1 MSSNYVLFIMAFVSL
16 IAVINVIYINN
27 LKKRLKIE
35 LESQRFILKS
45 ITELISGIGTSANH
59 LYALTDIALEKERE
73 LLDKDLVNQY
83 SKSQKE
89 FFETVDKNIRLIQEM
104 LSKPIT
110 LDECSC
116 ESETEHDDCPDC
128 EASFTERARQMS
140 EEENVKQE
148 SKQEVN
154 VNKAEESNICAVQET
169 KNEVA
174 EPCAECE
181 HADAISEP
189 KEEKCE
195 MLTKVKEALAKKSHV
210 PGQSDGNEH
219 SEANVKFDGVIY
231 PVASKEF
238 FELLGSNLPKKE
250 ILPYIT
256 DFIEKTVVL
265 QKNKGVVADHIAA
278 YLALRV
284 HDISDAQSLGD
295 QRDAVLKTYNRLLGF
310 MYSISSNKIISHS
323 TDKSMKLKTAIHK
336 QYRYSYRLVFKAK

>member
-73 LLDKDLVNQY
+73 LLDIDLVTQY

-110 LDECSC
+110 LEDDSC
-116 ESETEHDDCPDC
+116 ECEQERDNCSDC

-140 EEENVKQE
+140 EEEDVKQE
-148 SKQEVN
+148 SKQEVD

-169 KNEVA
+169 KNEAA

-181 HADAISEP
+181 HTGEVSEP
-189 KEEKCE
+189 KTEEKCE
-195 MLTKVKEALAKKSHV
+195 EPVKSEEAPAKESG
-210 PGQSDGNEH
+210 P
-219 SEANVKFDGVIY
+219 VKFDGIIY
-231 PVASKEF
+231 PVAHKEF
-238 FELLGSNLPKKE
+238 FEVLGSNLPKKE

-256 DFIEKTVVL
+256 EFIEKTVAL

-284 HDISDAQSLGD
+284 HDISDVENMGD